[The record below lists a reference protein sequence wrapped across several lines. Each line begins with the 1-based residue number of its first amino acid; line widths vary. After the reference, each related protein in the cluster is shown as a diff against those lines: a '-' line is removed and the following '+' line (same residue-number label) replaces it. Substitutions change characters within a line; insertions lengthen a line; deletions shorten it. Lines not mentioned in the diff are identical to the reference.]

1 MGVGP
6 GEAHEMQIFFL
17 DPVLELLRLPALV
30 IAPQAVPFNEAHAAF
45 HRLIRAALR
54 KSGI

>member
-1 MGVGP
+1 MRVGP

-17 DPVLELLRLPALV
+17 DPALELLRLPALV
-30 IAPQAVPFNEAHAAF
+30 VAPQAVPFNEAHAAF

-54 KSGI
+54 ASSI